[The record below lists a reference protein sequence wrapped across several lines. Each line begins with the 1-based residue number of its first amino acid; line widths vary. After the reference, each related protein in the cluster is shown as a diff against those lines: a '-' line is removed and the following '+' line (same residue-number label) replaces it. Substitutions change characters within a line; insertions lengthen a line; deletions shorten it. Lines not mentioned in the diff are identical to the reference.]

1 MNAILCTAALLVLA
15 QPSPN
20 YKDRERHPL
29 APSLPRLTKEEER
42 KIEATI
48 DRMIQADIG
57 KLKGADAKKALDEF
71 NRLGPESSF
80 NLIDGLNRT
89 ANMESS
95 CPAVI
100 IAKRLASIF
109 STTEDIELLT
119 FAKENIGAGVTA
131 KRHLNVLKDLQFN
144 IQLRKGY
151 LQRKALAQ
159 GKKDGGKTPAPTT
172 MSPGELEKALAK
184 VKGDE
189 LKALIQK
196 QAPELLKGLLTNP
209 RRDVKIAT
217 AHIVGQKKLR
227 HGAELIAL
235 LEDGDDNV
243 RQAGRQALVQLSGG
257 IDHGP
262 SPDASFTERETAV
275 ERWRAWWKKQK

>member
-1 MNAILCTAALLVLA
+1 MNAILCTAAMLVLA
-15 QPSPN
+15 QPAPST
-20 YKDRERHPL
+20 KERERHPL
-29 APSLPRLTKEEER
+29 APSLPRLTKEEDR
-42 KIEATI
+42 KIESTI

-159 GKKDGGKTPAPTT
+159 GKKDGGKTPTPTR

-196 QAPELLKGLLTNP
+196 QPPELLKGLLSNP
-209 RRDVKIAT
+209 RRDVKIA
-217 AHIVGQKKLR
+217 AAQMVGQKKLR
-227 HGAELIAL
+227 HGGELITL
-235 LEDGDDNV
+235 LEDGDDSV
-243 RQAGRQALVQLSGG
+243 RQAARQALVQLSGG

-262 SPDASFTERETAV
+262 SPDSSFTEREAAV
-275 ERWRAWWKKQK
+275 QRWREWWKKQK